1 MKNGLKINNIVLN
14 TLMVNLIS
22 IYFELLYLFYFFLVV
37 LKDAQSVLLIFILLQ
52 RNDIYYLTSKM

>member
-1 MKNGLKINNIVLN
+1 MKNGLKMNNIVLN

>member
-1 MKNGLKINNIVLN
+1 MKNGLKMNNIVLN

-22 IYFELLYLFYFFLVV
+22 IYFELHYLFYFFLVV